1 MKCRSRASRISG
13 TVIPPAPPGVEGWT
27 LLRPQNWGQTAAA
40 HRSRRLRL
48 PPGGVSY
55 PAPRSLPLLARDCEI
70 SYPSPRLSRLPF
82 ENGCSPL
89 YERKVTEL
97 PFRRG
102 GGSGGRRLP
111 PPPGEVP
118 YPLHRVPYPIHLLS
132 L

>member
-48 PPGGVSY
+48 PPGGVAY
-55 PAPRSLPLLARDCEI
+55 PSPRNLPLLARDCGI

-102 GGSGGRRLP
+102 EVAAEGVFPRRL
-111 PPPGEVP
+111 GRFRIRDTGFRIR
-118 YPLHRVPYPIHLLS
+118 YTF
-132 L
+132 